1 MRLVIV
7 SGLSGAGKSSVMK
20 ILEDDGFYCVDNLPV
35 ALVPDFMNLLDIRK
49 TMEAEKMGNLKP
61 ESVEDIAIGLDV
73 RGLRFTDGNND
84 DVALEKALSVILF
97 FKKQGYTVDII
108 FLEASTQVLVKRYK
122 ETRRIHPLF
131 RMKMSGN
138 KGIDPDIGED
148 AGDGRDNAGSTGGA
162 GDRRDDPGSAGGA
175 GDRRDDHGSAGDIID
190 GRDSAIRVV
199 DAIGIEAGLLR
210 PIREAADVIL
220 DTSSLLVR
228 DLKQEIDRLFLGD
241 DAGSNFYLTFVSFG
255 YKYGIPTDADLVFDV
270 RFLPNPYY
278 IEELKPLTGN
288 DKGVSDYVMDSET
301 AGIFL
306 KKLTD
311 LIDFLIPNYRIE
323 GKTGLV
329 IAIGCTGGKHRSV
342 TLTNKLYE
350 IYKDGEFGCKKDH
363 RDIDR
368 DRVRKLGDLQR

>member
-35 ALVPDFMNLLDIRK
+35 PLVPDFMSLLDIRETIEEEK
-49 TMEAEKMGNLKP
+49 SGSLHPDYAED
-61 ESVEDIAIGLDV
+61 VAIGLDV
-73 RGLRFTDGNND
+73 RGLRFNSGTSD
-84 DVALEKALSVILF
+84 DTALDKMLSVIGF
-97 FKKQGYTVDII
+97 FRKQGYSIDII

-131 RMKMSGN
+131 RMSMPGG
-138 KGIDPDIGED
+138 KGD
-148 AGDGRDNAGSTGGA
+148 AGST
-162 GDRRDDPGSAGGA
+162 PE
-175 GDRRDDHGSAGDIID
+175 D
-190 GRDSAIRVV
+190 GVDVAESGVRVG
-199 DAIGIEAGLLR
+199 DAIELEGRLLR

-228 DLKQEIDRLFLGD
+228 DLKQEIDRLFLGENTS
-241 DAGSNFYLTFVSFG
+241 SNFYLTFVSFG

-278 IEELKPLTGN
+278 VEELKPLTGN
-288 DKGVSDYVMDSET
+288 DKGVEDYVMNCET
-301 AGIFL
+301 AETFL
-306 KKLTD
+306 QKLTD

-329 IAIGCTGGKHRSV
+329 IAVGCTGGKHRSV

-350 IYKDGEFGCKKDH
+350 HYKNGEFGCKKDH

-368 DRVRKLGDLQR
+368 DRVRKQGDLQR

>member
-35 ALVPDFMNLLDIRK
+35 PLVPDFMNLLDIRK
-49 TMEAEKMGNLKP
+49 TMEEDKLGNLKP
-61 ESVEDIAIGLDV
+61 GSVENIAIGLDV
-73 RGLRFTDGNND
+73 RGLRFTGGDSD
-84 DVALEKALSVILF
+84 DESLEKALSVIMF
-97 FKKQGYTVDII
+97 FKRQGYTVDII
-108 FLEASTQVLVKRYK
+108 FLEASTQVLVKRFK
-122 ETRRIHPLF
+122 ETRRIHPVF
-131 RMKMSGN
+131 RMSMSGSRE
-138 KGIDPDIGED
+138 PDTAAGE
-148 AGDGRDNAGSTGGA
+148 GL
-162 GDRRDDPGSAGGA
+162 AGGEA
-175 GDRRDDHGSAGDIID
+175 
-190 GRDSAIRVV
+190 DSPSDPAVRVG
-199 DAIGIEAGLLR
+199 DAIDIEAGLLR
-210 PIREAADVIL
+210 PVREAADVIL

-241 DAGSNFYLTFVSFG
+241 DVSSNFYLTFVSFG

-278 IEELKPLTGN
+278 VEELKPLTGN
-288 DKGVSDYVMDSET
+288 DKGVVDYVMDSEA
-301 AGIFL
+301 AGSFL

-311 LIDFLIPNYRIE
+311 MIDFLIPNYRIE

-329 IAIGCTGGKHRSV
+329 IAVGCTGGKHRSV

-350 IYKDGEFGCKKDH
+350 HYKNGEFGCKKDH

-368 DRVRKLGDLQR
+368 DRVRKQGDLQR

>member
-35 ALVPDFMNLLDIRK
+35 PLVPDFMSLLDIRE
-49 TMEAEKMGNLKP
+49 TIEEEKAGNLHP
-61 ESVEDIAIGLDV
+61 DYAEDVAIGLDV
-73 RGLRFTDGNND
+73 RGLRFNSGTSD
-84 DVALEKALSVILF
+84 DTALDKMLSVIGF
-97 FKKQGYTVDII
+97 FRKQGYSIDII

-131 RMKMSGN
+131 RMSMPGSKS
-138 KGIDPDIGED
+138 D
-148 AGDGRDNAGSTGGA
+148 AGSAPGDGVDVAESGV
-162 GDRRDDPGSAGGA
+162 
-175 GDRRDDHGSAGDIID
+175 
-190 GRDSAIRVV
+190 RVG
-199 DAIGIEAGLLR
+199 DAIELEGRLLR

-228 DLKQEIDRLFLGD
+228 DLKQEIDRLFLGENTS
-241 DAGSNFYLTFVSFG
+241 SNFYLTFVSFG

-278 IEELKPLTGN
+278 VEELKPLTGN
-288 DKGVSDYVMDSET
+288 DKGVEDYVMNCET
-301 AGIFL
+301 AETFL
-306 KKLTD
+306 KKLTGM
-311 LIDFLIPNYRIE
+311 IDFLIPNYRIE

-329 IAIGCTGGKHRSV
+329 IAVGCTGGKHRSV

-350 IYKDGEFGCKKDH
+350 HYKNGEFGCKKDH

-368 DRVRKLGDLQR
+368 DRVRKQGDLQR

>member
-35 ALVPDFMNLLDIRK
+35 PLVPDFLSLLDIRE
-49 TMEAEKMGNLKP
+49 TLEAEKAGNLHP
-61 ESVEDIAIGLDV
+61 DYVEDIAIGLDV
-73 RGLRFTDGNND
+73 RGLRFTSGSSD
-84 DVALEKALSVILF
+84 DAALEKMLSVIGF
-97 FKKQGYTVDII
+97 FRKQGYSIDII
-108 FLEASTQVLVKRYK
+108 YLEASTQVLVKRYK

-131 RMKMSGN
+131 RMSMSGGKDTDGQEN
-138 KGIDPDIGED
+138 D
-148 AGDGRDNAGSTGGA
+148 ADRSETGV
-162 GDRRDDPGSAGGA
+162 
-175 GDRRDDHGSAGDIID
+175 
-190 GRDSAIRVV
+190 RVG
-199 DAIGIEAGLLR
+199 DAIELENRLLR

-228 DLKQEIDRLFLGD
+228 DLKQEIDRLFLGENTS
-241 DAGSNFYLTFVSFG
+241 SNFYLTFVSFG

-278 IEELKPLTGN
+278 VEELKPLTGN
-288 DKGVSDYVMDSET
+288 DKSVRDYVMNSEASET
-301 AGIFL
+301 FL

-329 IAIGCTGGKHRSV
+329 IAVGCTGGKHRSV
-342 TLTNKLYE
+342 TLTNELYE
-350 IYKDGEFGCKKDH
+350 HYKNGEFGCKKDH

-368 DRVRKLGDLQR
+368 DRVRKQGDLQR